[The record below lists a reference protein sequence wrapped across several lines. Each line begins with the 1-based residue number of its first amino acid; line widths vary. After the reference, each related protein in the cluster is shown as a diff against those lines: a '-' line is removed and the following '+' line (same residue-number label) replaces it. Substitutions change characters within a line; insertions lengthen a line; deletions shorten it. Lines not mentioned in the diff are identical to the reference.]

1 MEKSE
6 LDALVNERV
15 DAAVKANA
23 PAVPPEVETPVTET
37 PAPVEAPAAKSYSQ
51 DEVDALMRNIAAE
64 AADVAAKA
72 FENRLKASQRPPII
86 SAKASPNYS
95 VPTVITRQPKYHPFY
110 WAVKAAQETG
120 GKIVF
125 NLADRDAEMQFDGTQ
140 AAVKAFKAMA
150 SASGSNLGGDFI
162 PTILSGMVVDN
173 LYADDVLGNLD
184 GVMRLPMPGLTVD
197 MPTIGAFSAQ
207 WTAENATITSS
218 DASTNKR
225 TMTAK
230 KLTALAKVPN
240 ELLADSNPAIEP
252 FIQRGLRGAIGAARN
267 IAFIRGAGGDAP
279 TGITSTG
286 TSTAAGSDN
295 FYDAVIQAVARMYV
309 AEIPADGSVRVLLRP
324 EVASKALRTRAGTD
338 GDYLVGNAPVN
349 QALVTPGFIA
359 PLSNRLGLPV
369 YQTTGIEVDTG
380 SSDILVIHAPSIV
393 VGDRQTLEIQVSKEA
408 GTAFADDQTWIRA
421 ITRGDIE
428 NLRTAA
434 VQVVTDFSH
443 S

>member
-15 DAAVKANA
+15 DAAVKAIT

-72 FENRLKASQRPPII
+72 FETRLRISQRPPVIMATK
-86 SAKASPNYS
+86 SMPA
-95 VPTVITRQPKYHPFY
+95 VITRQPKYHPFY

-162 PTILSGMVVDN
+162 PTILSGVVIDN

-184 GVMRLPMPGLTVD
+184 GVMRLPMPGLTVE
-197 MPTIGAFSAQ
+197 MPGIGAFTAQ

-240 ELLADSNPAIEP
+240 ELLADSNPAIET

-286 TSTAAGSDN
+286 ASTAAGSDN
-295 FYDAVIQAVARMYV
+295 FYDAVIQAVSRMYV
-309 AEIPADGSVRVLLRP
+309 AEIPADGSVRVLIRP

-393 VGDRQTLEIQVSKEA
+393 VGDRQTLEIQVSKDA